1 MAKKQ
6 EQKNVV
12 KWSYKRKD
20 TVIVCMDEKV
30 KTIHVKMFSYFEMEI
45 DGKTLSDETLH
56 SNMLVKLLVYILC
69 NRKAI
74 ISAND
79 LCDVLWREDESDNPI
94 GALKNLLYR
103 LRTILKKTFDE
114 NDFIKTLRGAY
125 AWNTD
130 IEVIIDAEVFE
141 NKYNEAKQ
149 MEDVGKR
156 IAVLE
161 EALDLYTGDFLP
173 KFMSEHWILR
183 QTTYYHSLYI
193 SLIKLLAQSY
203 EKVGNYEKMEILC
216 INALKYENLDESIH
230 CLLMK
235 AYIKQRKNSQAKEHY
250 KQTSELLYSQLGTTP
265 SKEMQNLYKEI
276 LREIK
281 NEEMNLAMIQDE
293 IATAK
298 ENTYGAYFCEYGV
311 FKEIYALQQRQAK
324 RLGIAVYCGLIT
336 IESNLD
342 LPLDSNAY
350 RKFRDGTMETL
361 KATIVS
367 SLRSGDVIA
376 RYSATQFI
384 LLLPTCD
391 YEGGLIALERIEEN
405 FYRIATRYHAKLR
418 CDLKEMDLR

>member
-1 MAKKQ
+1 MKL
-6 EQKNVV
+6 E
-12 KWSYKRKD
+12 RKD
-20 TVIVCMDEKV
+20 TGDRYMNEEDKI
-30 KTIHVKMFSYFEMEI
+30 IHVKMFSYFEMEI

-56 SNMLVKLLVYILC
+56 SNMLVKLIVYILC
-69 NRKAI
+69 NKKAI

-103 LRTILKKTFDE
+103 LRTILKKTFGY

-125 AWNTD
+125 AWNNNVK
-130 IEVIIDAEVFE
+130 VIIDAEEFE
-141 NKYNEAKQ
+141 SKYNEAKLLD
-149 MEDVGKR
+149 DVNKK
-156 IAVLE
+156 IDVLE
-161 EALDLYTGDFLP
+161 EALTLYTGDFLP
-173 KFMSEHWILR
+173 KFTSEHWIFR

-193 SLIKLLAQSY
+193 SIVKLLAQTY
-203 EKVGNYEKMEILC
+203 EEVQNYEKMEILC
-216 INALKYENLDESIH
+216 INALKYENLDETIH

-276 LREIK
+276 MREIK

-293 IATAK
+293 IANAK
-298 ENTYGAYFCEYGV
+298 ENTNGAYFCDYGV

-367 SLRSGDVIA
+367 SLCSGDVIA

-384 LLLPTCD
+384 MLLPTCD
-391 YEGGLIALERIEEN
+391 YEGGLVALERIEEN
-405 FYRIATRYHAKLR
+405 FYRIATRYHARLR